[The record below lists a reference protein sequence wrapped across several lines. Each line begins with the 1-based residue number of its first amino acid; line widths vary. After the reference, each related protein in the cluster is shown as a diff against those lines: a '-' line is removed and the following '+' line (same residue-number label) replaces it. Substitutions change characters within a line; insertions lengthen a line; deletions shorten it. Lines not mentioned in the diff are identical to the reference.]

1 MLNPVCSIII
11 LKVHEIVNLH
21 ILEMYSVVCT
31 VRAGVKSAV
40 QALPMLTD
48 ANGETFFCFSYRIEL
63 LFGLTEYKAQIRWQ
77 ENVGACLCAFDRMLH
92 RR

>member
-1 MLNPVCSIII
+1 
-11 LKVHEIVNLH
+11 
-21 ILEMYSVVCT
+21 MYSVVCT

-48 ANGETFFCFSYRIEL
+48 VNGDTFFCFSYRIEL

-77 ENVGACLCAFDRMLH
+77 ENVGTLYPCRVMH
-92 RR
+92 RELIMVP